1 MELYVSSKRGVDI
14 QEDLIGI
21 FFEDI
26 NYGADGGLYA
36 EMIENRSFEF
46 MDSRGKKNDYYQIYD
61 GLYGWKGYP
70 NAISPELT
78 IQEDNPQNKINTHY
92 LHVELRQGEGIT
104 NKAYDGLYLEE
115 GKKYHVS
122 FWARCDR
129 ATRLQVV
136 AIDCTSAGDEAN
148 QSSNQIQVLG
158 RIAIDGEEWK
168 QYKLEVTASETIE
181 NVLFGILAEGT
192 CILDIDTV
200 SMMPEDAVCGL
211 FRKDLAEKL
220 EELSPAFVRFPGG
233 CVIEGN
239 TLENR
244 YQWKQSVGPIEQRKA
259 NWNRWAVHNNNE
271 ENNYTSEFRFYNQT
285 LGMGYYEYF
294 VLCEYLKAKPLPVVN
309 VGLACQYQS
318 DELVSRD
325 NPEYQQ
331 YIQDALD
338 LIEFANGDVSTTWGK
353 VRADMGHPAPFGLEF
368 IGIGNEQWQT
378 EKVDFFERYED
389 FEKAIHEKY
398 PNMKLIGSAG
408 PTVHTPTYE
417 AAWKFYHEKKNKENF
432 TYAVDE
438 HYYMEPE
445 WFLGNTHFYDEYSR
459 DVKVFSGEYAAH
471 DRDVQKAELRNNWK
485 CALAEAAFLTGVE
498 RNADVVY
505 LASYAPLF
513 ARIGYVQWSPDLI
526 WFDDKSCYGTPNFY
540 VQMLYRKY
548 TGTCTVESRL
558 EDGEENKIYHC
569 VSKNEQTGKLYIKL
583 VNASDTEQE
592 IKLHLDEKFSRM
604 KVITMRAELLAT
616 NSIDKPMN
624 VAPVKEELQFSEIF
638 TVQSQSFVIIE
649 LE

>member
-78 IQEDNPQNKINTHY
+78 IQEDNPQNNINTHY
-92 LHVELRQGEGIT
+92 LHVELQQGEGIA

-136 AIDCTSAGDEAN
+136 AIDCASAGDEAN

-168 QYKLEVTASETIE
+168 QYKLEVTPLITVEKA
-181 NVLFGILAEGT
+181 LFGILAEDT
-192 CILDIDTV
+192 CSFDIDTV

-220 EELSPAFVRFPGG
+220 EELSPAFIRFPGG

-239 TLENR
+239 TLANR
-244 YQWKQSVGPIEQRKA
+244 YQWKHSIGPIEQRKA

-271 ENNYTSEFRFYNQT
+271 ENNYTSEFRYYNQT

-318 DELVSRD
+318 DELVGRD

-417 AAWKFYHEKKNKENF
+417 AAWKFYHERKNKDNF

-445 WFLGNTHFYDEYSR
+445 WFLANTHFYDNYPR

-471 DRDVQKAELRNNWK
+471 DREVQKAELRNNWK
-485 CALAEAAFLTGVE
+485 CALSEAAFLTGVE

-624 VAPVKEELQFSEIF
+624 VAPVKEELQFSETF